1 MRTQGHRETDG
12 RHSAGRQ
19 QDRVRNATQKEQ
31 GRHILP
37 VHAHAEVQAQFGTVT
52 GRHRSDR
59 FSARHNL
66 AG

>member
-1 MRTQGHRETDG
+1 MHTHGHSATDG

-19 QDRVRNATQKEQ
+19 QDRMRDAAQKDQ

-37 VHAHAEVQAQFGTVT
+37 VNAHAEVQAQFGAVT

-66 AG
+66 AN

>member
-1 MRTQGHRETDG
+1 MHIQGHSATDG

-19 QDRVRNATQKEQ
+19 QDRVRNATEKEQ
-31 GRHILP
+31 GRHIRS
-37 VHAHAEVQAQFGTVT
+37 VYAHAEVQAQFGAVT

-59 FSARHNL
+59 FAARHNL